1 MNTKSDDFEQNF
13 SIQRLYVIQNGYIS
27 WKAESK
33 LNIHS
38 IFKINH
44 LIDGGEIGP
53 YNNVVPELET
63 RNELIAAL
71 GLICRLEFEELE
83 KKRCS
88 YSQKLR
94 SKCSNVINSKEK
106 KSSQCPKFDK
116 VAISSFNKKR
126 HHKITIKTVTNVV
139 GKQEAVKNTINKNI
153 IKGNENIG
161 NVTTEVSYSQKLRSR
176 FSNFINSKENKT
188 SQCPKFD
195 QVAISSFN
203 KKRHHKIPI
212 KTVTNVVGKQEAA
225 QNTINKNEFD
235 SARTEDK
242 RHNCPKCPKVY
253 RWRSSMIRHFK
264 THTEEN
270 RKQGMNSTGS
280 FLSKQAFVC
289 KNCAK
294 NFATKNALNSHMG
307 WHKR

>member
-1 MNTKSDDFEQNF
+1 MWLIVISQVDINNQGWEEPTPTYSMNLVTFSYHVKILVSFHTVLSIIIMNSAQINF
-13 SIQRLYVIQNGYIS
+13 SLFCQSNPDLEKNGLNRGVCEIVFVSSVIQNLKS
-27 WKAESK
+27 W
-33 LNIHS
+33 
-38 IFKINH
+38 
-44 LIDGGEIGP
+44 
-53 YNNVVPELET
+53 
-63 RNELIAAL
+63 R
-71 GLICRLEFEELE
+71 

-94 SKCSNVINSKEK
+94 SRCSNVINSKKK

-116 VAISSFNKKR
+116 
-126 HHKITIKTVTNVV
+126 
-139 GKQEAVKNTINKNI
+139 
-153 IKGNENIG
+153 
-161 NVTTEVSYSQKLRSR
+161 
-176 FSNFINSKENKT
+176 
-188 SQCPKFD
+188 
-195 QVAISSFN
+195 VAISSFN

-225 QNTINKNEFD
+225 QNTINKNENIGNVTTEVSELSNAELGFSKPVKDTEFD

-264 THTEEN
+264 THSEEN
-270 RKQGMNSTGS
+270 RKQGLNSTGS